1 LASRQI
7 SEAAIHISNSSKV
20 KSDLQKL
27 SACPLCLQDVTEEHK
42 NHVNQRENTTIK
54 SHASN
59 QATLQNNLLELDKKT
74 NALTE
79 DLKHLRERE
88 KEAAIFTVKQAAV
101 KEKQQHITDL
111 KNKIPLIKNKI
122 DEYQK
127 KKQEANQ
134 LLFPLENAE
143 KDYKTLR
150 LNLENTQKQEQD
162 LAIKLT
168 AATKE
173 KESIQGVLKNLKEEI
188 EHKERAKQK
197 LDKLTQLN
205 HWLTEYFAKLMDNI
219 EKHVLLSVYHQFNGL
234 FQNWFS
240 MLIEEETM
248 QARLDDAF
256 TPIIEL
262 NGYETD
268 LQHLSGGEKTSCA
281 LAYRLALN
289 KVINDL
295 ISTIHTRDLIILD
308 EPTDG
313 FSTEQ
318 LDRVREVLDE
328 LGIEQTI
335 IVSHEAKIESFVD
348 NVINVTKEHHESKIT
363 I

>member
-1 LASRQI
+1 AKAQ
-7 SEAAIHISNSSKV
+7 
-20 KSDLQKL
+20 
-27 SACPLCLQDVTEEHK
+27 
-42 NHVNQRENTTIK
+42 
-54 SHASN
+54 
-59 QATLQNNLLELDKKT
+59 
-74 NALTE
+74 
-79 DLKHLRERE
+79 
-88 KEAAIFTVKQAAV
+88 
-101 KEKQQHITDL
+101 
-111 KNKIPLIKNKI
+111 
-122 DEYQK
+122 
-127 KKQEANQ
+127 
-134 LLFPLENAE
+134 
-143 KDYKTLR
+143 
-150 LNLENTQKQEQD
+150 
-162 LAIKLT
+162 
-168 AATKE
+168 KE
-173 KESIQGVLKNLKEEI
+173 KESIQNVLKNLQQELNQKEQ
-188 EHKERAKQK
+188 AKKQ
-197 LDKLTQLN
+197 LDKLTSLN
-205 HWLTEYFAKLMDNI
+205 HWLTDYFMKLMDQI

-240 MLIEEETM
+240 LLIEEETM

-328 LGIEQTI
+328 LGIEQVI
-335 IVSHEAKIESFVD
+335 LVSHEPKMESFVD
-348 NVINVTKEHHESKIT
+348 SIIKVSKEQHESKIT
-363 I
+363 AL